1 MPSAHSNTKASAMTG
16 ATTRTVTAAAPA
28 TGWSRGWLGRFD
40 AFFQARWRGLIIA
53 IPYLWLLVFFLV
65 PFFIVLKISL
75 AESLIASPP
84 FSPLLEWV
92 EDGALRL
99 KLVFDN
105 FAYLRE
111 DDLYLDTYL
120 NSLKISTV
128 STIICLLLGYPIAYG
143 IVRAVGTARHILLL
157 LVILP
162 FWTSFLLRVYA
173 WTGILAD
180 QGTINSL
187 LMWAGL
193 IEQPIRLMYSEFA
206 VYVGIVYSYLP
217 FMILPLYA
225 NMEKLDMTLHEA
237 ASDLGAHPATIFFTV
252 TLPLT
257 VPGIIAGA
265 LLVFIPATGEFVIP
279 DLLGGGNVP
288 MIGKVLYSEFNANHD
303 WPVAAAVAIALLVVL
318 VVPMMLYQHFQARQ
332 MESAD

>member
-1 MPSAHSNTKASAMTG
+1 MS
-16 ATTRTVTAAAPA
+16 TRPADAAQPTARIPPHDWRREWLRRCAAFA
-28 TGWSRGWLGRFD
+28 QT
-40 AFFQARWRGLIIA
+40 RWRGLTIA
-53 IPYLWLLVFFLV
+53 IPYAWLLLFFLV

-84 FSPLLEWV
+84 FSSLFEWS
-92 EDGALRL
+92 DGQRLRL
-99 KLVFDN
+99 NLMFDN
-105 FAYLRE
+105 YAYLWE
-111 DDLYLDTYL
+111 DELYLNTYL
-120 NSLKISTV
+120 NSLKISAICTLL
-128 STIICLLLGYPIAYG
+128 CLLLGYPIAYG
-143 IVRAVGTARHILLL
+143 IVRAASPARHILLL

-187 LMWAGL
+187 LIWLGV

-206 VYVGIVYSYLP
+206 VYLGIVYSYLP

-225 NMEKLDMTLHEA
+225 NMEKLDLTLHEA
-237 ASDLGAHPATIFFTV
+237 ASDLGAHPATTFLTV

-257 VPGIIAGA
+257 VPGIVAGA

-279 DLLGGGNVP
+279 DMLGGGNVL

-303 WPVAAAVAIALLVVL
+303 WPVAAAVAIALLLAL
-318 VVPMMLYQHFQARQ
+318 VAPMMLYQHFQSKEIEGGR
-332 MESAD
+332 